1 MAIIENWP
9 AGLDFSGKLDDL
21 VFYTREGKKLVRTKG
36 SLCKEKIRRS
46 KAFTGTRRAQR
57 KFGLASRL
65 SKDIRSSL
73 GGYLQE
79 WKTSGSHNQLI
90 QALMKMIMQSEAD
103 KEQRYFDPHKL
114 HELEGV
120 GFDSSRALLVASR
133 NVRLDKAKGSAYLRI
148 GYGKLQKMFGSV
160 PLPCRVVFGIIALSG
175 APVGKPVKLSHKDWH
190 GKAAF
195 NEKKKIT
202 KWPERGELRLKV
214 SLKAKEELPEEV
226 GLLAVIGVREA

>member
-9 AGLDFSGKLDDL
+9 AGLDFSCKSDDL

-46 KAFTGTRRAQR
+46 NAFAGTRRAQQEL
-57 KFGLASRL
+57 GLASRL

-73 GGYLQE
+73 GMYLQE

-103 KEQRYFDPHKL
+103 KEQRYFDPHKV

-120 GFDSSRALLVASR
+120 GLDSGRALLVASR
-133 NVRLDKAKGSAYLRI
+133 NVKLDRAKPSAYLRI
-148 GYGKLQKMFGSV
+148 GYRKLQKMFGRAA
-160 PLPCRVVFGIIALSG
+160 LPCRVVFGVISLSG
-175 APVGKPVKLSHKDWH
+175 APVGKPVKLKYKTWH

-214 SLKAKEELPEEV
+214 SLKTKEELPEGV
-226 GLLAVIGVREA
+226 GLLAVIGVREN